1 MGKSIKPIKAPESL
15 KSALN
20 RDVNLRAFEIR
31 EKMKTKDG
39 KKPSPKSNY
48 KANKFAQFL
57 AIKEKGKNNPELMN
71 KAFPGS
77 VEKIKKMQMQFGN
90 KMYKKAGGKMS
101 KYYADGGIVITGRD

>member
-39 KKPSPKSNY
+39 KKPSTKSKY

-57 AIKEKGKNNPELMN
+57 AIKEKGKKNPELMN

>member
-1 MGKSIKPIKAPESL
+1 MGNNVKTPESL

-90 KMYKKAGGKMS
+90 KMYKEAGGKIS

>member
-39 KKPSPKSNY
+39 KKPSAKSNY
-48 KANKFAQFL
+48 KANKFADFL
-57 AIKEKGKNNPELMN
+57 AVKEKAKKNPELMN

-77 VEKIKKMQMQFGN
+77 VEKIKKMQMKFGS

-101 KYYADGGIVITGRD
+101 KYYADGGIVMTGRD

>member
-1 MGKSIKPIKAPESL
+1 MGNNVKTPESL

-57 AIKEKGKNNPELMN
+57 AI
-71 KAFPGS
+71 
-77 VEKIKKMQMQFGN
+77 
-90 KMYKKAGGKMS
+90 
-101 KYYADGGIVITGRD
+101 